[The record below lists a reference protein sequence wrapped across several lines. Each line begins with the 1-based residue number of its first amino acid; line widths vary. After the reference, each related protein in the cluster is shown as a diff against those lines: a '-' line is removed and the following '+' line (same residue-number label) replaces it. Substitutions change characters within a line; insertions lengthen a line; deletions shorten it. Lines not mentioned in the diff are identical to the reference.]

1 MIKYPSESNLKERG
15 LILAGSTRIQSILV
29 RRERGRSLKQL
40 ANPTHSWWGQRGDVY
55 SLLLSSLPPLTQPR
69 APSRNSAS
77 PKQSREPQKAR
88 SEAVLQVILGY
99 VGLATPVSEVIE
111 Q

>member
-1 MIKYPSESNLKERG
+1 MARTLVQLP
-15 LILAGSTRIQSILV
+15 AGSLWGVQCLGGMGYWLV
-29 RRERGRSLKQL
+29 
-40 ANPTHSWWGQRGDVY
+40 HSWWGQRGDVY